1 MMHGVYEGMFVV
13 GGVGWLAAKGGT
25 EWFTLVGLGID
36 EGGRAG

>member
-13 GGVGWLAAKGGT
+13 GRGWEGWRLRGT
-25 EWFTLVGLGID
+25 EWFTWWDGGER